1 MTLTVAQA
9 VELLFDNT
17 AVRLHAYDGSV
28 TGPPDGRAAG
38 LLSPRGLNYLITA
51 PGSLGMARAYLTD
64 ELVFEDI
71 DGGDP
76 YDVLRLLE
84 DGLTPRR
91 PSPGELVQLAGFVAR
106 HVPRVPELPPE
117 EVPGRFRRLA
127 SGLRHGRRRDAEAI
141 SHHYDVSNRFYELL
155 LGPSMAYTCA
165 AYPNAEASLEQA
177 QENKFD
183 LVARKLGLK
192 PGMRLLDVGCGWG
205 GMVRHAVKHYGV
217 TALGVTLS
225 AQQARYAAERLEREG
240 LSDRG
245 EVRHLDYRDVA
256 ETGFDA
262 VSSIG
267 LTEHVGPRN
276 YPAYFT
282 FLRSKLTDGGRLL
295 NHCITRPDN
304 EHAEMV
310 ERGFINR
317 YVFPDGGLTGS
328 GDIVRAAENAGLEVR
343 HHENLRDH
351 YAMTCRDWCANLSK
365 NWDEA
370 VGEAGVGTARVW
382 GLYLAGSR
390 LSFERNRIQLH
401 QVLLAKTDADGAA
414 GFGLDTLWPADL
426 DRPVTERS
434 DDAVIRAV

>member
-17 AVRLHAYDGSV
+17 AVRLHAFDGSV
-28 TGPPDGRAAG
+28 TGPADGRG
-38 LLSPRGLNYLITA
+38 VRIVSPRGLNYCMTA
-51 PGSLGMARAYLTD
+51 PGSLGLARAYLTD
-64 ELVFEDI
+64 ELVIDDI
-71 DGGDP
+71 DEGDP
-76 YDVLRLLE
+76 FDVLRLFE

-91 PSPGELVQLAGFVAR
+91 PSPGELAQLAGFVAKYR
-106 HVPRVPELPPE
+106 PYLPELPPE
-117 EVPGRFRRLA
+117 EAPGRFRRLA
-127 SGLRHGRRRDAEAI
+127 SGLMHGRRRDAEAI

-165 AYPNAEASLEQA
+165 AYPNSEATLEQA
-177 QENKFD
+177 QEHKFD
-183 LVARKLGLK
+183 LVARKLGLT

-225 AQQARYAAERLEREG
+225 EQQARYADERLRREG

-245 EVRHLDYRDVA
+245 EVRHLDYRDVT

-262 VSSIG
+262 VASIG
-267 LTEHVGPRN
+267 LTEHVGPSN
-276 YPAYFT
+276 YPGYFE
-282 FLRSKLTDGGRLL
+282 FLRSKLVDGGRLL

-304 EHAEMV
+304 QHAATV

-328 GDIVRAAENAGLEVR
+328 GDIVRAAENTGFEVR

-351 YAMTCRDWCANLSK
+351 YALTCRDWCTNLSK

-370 VGEAGVGTARVW
+370 VAEAGLGTARVW

-401 QVLLAKTDADGAA
+401 QVLMARTDTNGRA
-414 GFGLDTLWPADL
+414 GFSLDSLWPAQAARL
-426 DRPVTERS
+426 AAPAPTS
-434 DDAVIRAV
+434 GSM